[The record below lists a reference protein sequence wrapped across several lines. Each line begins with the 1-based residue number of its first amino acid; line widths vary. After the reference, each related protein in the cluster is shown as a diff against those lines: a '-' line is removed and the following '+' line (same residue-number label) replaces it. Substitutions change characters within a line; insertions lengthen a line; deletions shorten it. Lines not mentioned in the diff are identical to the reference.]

1 MKISVVIPVYNVE
14 KFLAKCLRSV
24 IAQSYA
30 DLEIILVN
38 DGSTDGSAEI
48 CEYFANAD
56 SRIKVI
62 HQLNEGVSVA
72 RNTGINVATG
82 NFVTFLDSDDWL
94 EKDMYSGMISKLEKH
109 PQLDMIMGDTVLV
122 FNDHKIRKSEFIR
135 EGYYTE
141 ADIKAELYDT
151 LLVTEDFAKIPIVSA
166 CSMMVRRNILLESKI
181 YFEPSLKYC
190 EDYLFI
196 AEIMVNLRSFF
207 YVKGLFSYNYRQ
219 YSTSRS
225 KLLQTDWW
233 VNLVGLNTKLKI
245 LLENSRDYDFT
256 RQLKLQLIHSA
267 LFLTSLIFNNTQLS
281 KNEKKEYIKNLLN
294 SSDLQAAFADLT
306 FNQQPFTIKIVLF
319 LLKHKMVKA
328 YIRYRTLIDHLKIQ
342 S

>member
-1 MKISVVIPVYNVE
+1 MIISVIVPVYNVE
-14 KFLAKCLRSV
+14 KYLEQCLTSIV
-24 IAQSYA
+24 EQSYRE
-30 DLEIILVN
+30 LEIILVN
-38 DGSTDGSAEI
+38 DGSTDGSAAI
-48 CEYFANAD
+48 CEYFAKAD
-56 SRIKVI
+56 ARIKVI
-62 HQLNEGVSVA
+62 HQRNAGVSVA
-72 RNTGINVATG
+72 RNTGINVAMG
-82 NFVTFLDSDDWL
+82 DFVTFVDSDDWL
-94 EKDMYSGMISKLEKH
+94 EKNMYCRKITNFEKH
-109 PQLDMIMGDTVLV
+109 PQLDMVMGDTVLV
-122 FNDHKIRKSEFIR
+122 FNDHKIRKSESIR

-166 CSMMVRRNILLESKI
+166 CSLIVRRTILLENKI

-196 AEIMVNLRSFF
+196 AEIMVKLRSFF

-225 KLLQTDWW
+225 KLLQADWW
-233 VNLVGLNTKLKI
+233 VNLVRLNTKLKI
-245 LLENSRDYDFT
+245 LLENSADYDFT

-281 KNEKKEYIKNLLN
+281 KNDKKEWIKNLLN

-306 FNQQPFTIKIVLF
+306 FNHQPFTIKIVLF

-328 YIRYRTLIDHLKIQ
+328 YITYRTLIDHLKIQ